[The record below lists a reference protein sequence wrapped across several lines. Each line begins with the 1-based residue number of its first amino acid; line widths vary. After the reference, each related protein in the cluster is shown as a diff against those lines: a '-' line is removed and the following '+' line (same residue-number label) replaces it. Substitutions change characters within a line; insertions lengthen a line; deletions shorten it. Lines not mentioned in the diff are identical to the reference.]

1 MTVSA
6 LCRVPSVSHYQ
17 DTITASIE
25 AIGQLK
31 DMEADYD
38 AAVALLSDSL
48 KAGGKI
54 LVCGNGGSAADAAH
68 FATELLCRFE
78 KDRPSLAGIALAND
92 GSFLTATANDYDFSR
107 VFARQ
112 VEGLGNKGDVLVG
125 ITTSG
130 NSPNVIEA
138 FKTAKEKGVKT
149 LAMLGRD
156 GGNAKGL
163 ADVELIVPNPSTARI
178 QEAQQVLIHML
189 CSGIEREMFGM

>member
-1 MTVSA
+1 M
-6 LCRVPSVSHYQ
+6 SVFK
-17 DTITASIE
+17 DTIQASIE
-25 AIGQLK
+25 AIGQLTG
-31 DMEADYD
+31 MEAEYE
-38 AAVALLSDSL
+38 AAVQMLSVSL
-48 KAGGKI
+48 KSGGKI

-107 VFARQ
+107 VFSRQ
-112 VEGLGNKGDVLVG
+112 VEGLGNSGDVLVG

-138 FKTAKEKGVKT
+138 LKTAKEKGLKT
-149 LAMLGRD
+149 LSMLGRD
-156 GGNAKGL
+156 GGKAAGM
-163 ADVELIVPNPSTARI
+163 ADVELIVPNQSTARV
-178 QEAQQVLIHML
+178 QEAQQVLIHLL